1 MKDHQSQCVYSRVQR
16 RRRRDHG
23 GQASVLHSR
32 READNQT
39 SNNEN
44 YGILALSQ
52 QHHHQSLDDI
62 LELTMISMLPGERLC
77 DLSSDNFHPP
87 NAEESAAWAP
97 ATSTVHSP
105 TATQGYAPMPTG
117 GLAAGEN
124 PEGLSTPQPSDV
136 DREETTVALS
146 NVICPFRI
154 WLIIC

>member
-16 RRRRDHG
+16 RRRKDP
-23 GQASVLHSR
+23 SVLHSR
-32 READNQT
+32 RETDNQT

-44 YGILALSQ
+44 YGILAPSQ

-62 LELTMISMLPGERLC
+62 LELTMTSMLPEGRLC
-77 DLSSDNFHPP
+77 DFSSDNFHPP

-97 ATSTVHSP
+97 AVSSVHSP

-146 NVICPFRI
+146 NVLCPFRI